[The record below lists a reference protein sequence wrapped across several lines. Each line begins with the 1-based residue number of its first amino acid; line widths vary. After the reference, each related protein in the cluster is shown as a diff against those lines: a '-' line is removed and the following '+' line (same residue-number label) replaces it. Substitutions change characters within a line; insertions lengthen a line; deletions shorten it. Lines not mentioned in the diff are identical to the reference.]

1 MRSHRLHLTG
11 IKNPPSLARR
21 TSSLDNNTQNTS
33 LPSSSPGGRQT
44 ASRKRDRAS
53 TIRASD
59 YMIKPVTSVPGSGR
73 ISTGV
78 AALTT
83 RTRSGT
89 IRPVR
94 PPVASLGS
102 GFPLATSQSCTGQR
116 QAPSGGA
123 HDPLALVGPER
134 NPLGSPQGKHMSRFS
149 GVEATESMVVDMPN
163 DESDDELL
171 LDNKGWNWDGRW
183 N

>member
-1 MRSHRLHLTG
+1 M
-11 IKNPPSLARR
+11 KNDSPSLAQCI
-21 TSSLDNNTQNTS
+21 SSLDNGTQNNT
-33 LPSSSPGGRQT
+33 LPSPSSGGLQT

-59 YMIKPVTSVPGSGR
+59 YMIKPVTFVPGNGG

-89 IRPVR
+89 IRPMR
-94 PPVASLGS
+94 PPVASLAS

-116 QAPSGGA
+116 RTPSGGA
-123 HDPLALVGPER
+123 YGPLALVGSEK
-134 NPLGSPQGKHMSRFS
+134 NSLGSLVLLNTCHAPQG
-149 GVEATESMVVDMPN
+149 
-163 DESDDELL
+163 
-171 LDNKGWNWDGRW
+171 
-183 N
+183 